1 MQKKVSSHT
10 FRQGLVGGIP
20 IALGYIPVSFGFG
33 ILAAAGGLTPLI
45 ATIISLTN
53 VTSAGQLAGLDILLA
68 AGSLIEMMTAEFVIN
83 IRYGLMSISLTQKLD
98 STFGTFQ
105 RLLCGFAMTD
115 EIFAVAY
122 SQEGLIGTKYF
133 YGLAL
138 LPLIGWNAGTLLGA
152 TAGDFLPASVQ
163 SAMGIVLY
171 AMFLAIILPPA
182 TKDKAIAVCVC
193 ASALFSVALRVIPA
207 LSGIS
212 SGFAVVVCALAAA
225 LLASFLFP
233 VKDETEGD
241 GEA

>member
-1 MQKKVSSHT
+1 MQKQLSAHT

-33 ILAAAGGLTPLI
+33 ILAASGGLSALT

-53 VTSAGQLAGLDILLA
+53 ITSAGQLAGLNILLA
-68 AGSLIEMMTAEFVIN
+68 AGSVIEMLTAEFVIN

-98 STFGTFQ
+98 SSFGTLH
-105 RLLCGFAMTD
+105 RLICGFAMTD
-115 EIFAVAY
+115 EIFAVAA

-138 LPLIGWNAGTLLGA
+138 LPMIAWSASTLLGA
-152 TAGDFLPASVQ
+152 VAGYFLPASVQ

-182 TKDKAIAVCVC
+182 TKDRAVAVCVC
-193 ASALFSVALRVIPA
+193 ASALLSVALRVIPA
-207 LSGIS
+207 LSGVS
-212 SGFAVVVCALAAA
+212 SGFAVVICALAAA
-225 LLASFLFP
+225 VLAALLFP
-233 VKDETEGD
+233 VAEGD
-241 GEA
+241 DEA